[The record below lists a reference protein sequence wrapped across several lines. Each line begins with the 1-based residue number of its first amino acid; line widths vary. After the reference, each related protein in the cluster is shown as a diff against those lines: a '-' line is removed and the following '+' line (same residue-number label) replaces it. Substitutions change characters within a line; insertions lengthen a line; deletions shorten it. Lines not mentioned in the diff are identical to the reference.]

1 MKKCYRFS
9 GGIIRWCFMIV
20 AGSLERVNR
29 RDSLLAALVA
39 ALWGFNFVV
48 IDWGMGAVPPLLFA
62 AVRFAAVSAPALF
75 VPRPAAPWR
84 KVALVGLFMS
94 LGQFAFLYASL
105 GAGMP
110 AGLASL
116 VLQAQV
122 AITAAIAAGV
132 LRERPTAAQV
142 AGIGLGAVGLVVV
155 GAGRGGHVP
164 LGALLLC
171 LGAACSW
178 AVGNVVSR
186 AARVPGGF
194 GLTVWS
200 ATVVPVPMLLLAV
213 LVNGPGGV
221 HAGLA
226 AFGWKAAAS
235 TLYTAG
241 LASLVGYAAWNG
253 LLARYPSG
261 AVVPWV
267 LLVPPV
273 GIVFAWLCL
282 GERPGL
288 AELAG
293 GAVLVL
299 GVLVAQ
305 GIVRAPARPARR
317 RSAEDPGAESGSG
330 PLPVTVGRR
339 DPAGSL

>member
-1 MKKCYRFS
+1 M
-9 GGIIRWCFMIV
+9 
-20 AGSLERVNR
+20 ERVNP
-29 RDSLLAALVA
+29 RDNLLAALVA
-39 ALWGFNFVV
+39 TLWGFNFVV

-62 AVRFAAVSAPALF
+62 AVRFGLVSVPVLF
-75 VPRPAAPWR
+75 VPRPASPWR
-84 KVALVGLFMS
+84 QVALVGLFMS
-94 LGQFAFLYASL
+94 LGQFAFLYVAM

-122 AITAAIAAGV
+122 VLTVLIAAGA
-132 LRERPTAAQV
+132 LRERPTGAQV

-171 LGAACSW
+171 LGAAGSW
-178 AVGNVVSR
+178 AIGNVVSR
-186 AARVPGGF
+186 AAKVPGGF

-221 HAGLA
+221 HEGLV
-226 AFGWKAAAS
+226 AFGWKAAVS

-273 GIVFAWLCL
+273 GIVSAWLCL

-305 GIVRAPARPARR
+305 GIVRRPAGLASRH
-317 RSAEDPGAESGSG
+317 SGEEG
-330 PLPVTVGRR
+330 CKGRLPLRAARVRQGE
-339 DPAGSL
+339 G